1 MKLVPKLTV
10 ALVLGMCLVL
20 GVNGLLRVQ
29 RETAAFER
37 ERAARHQR
45 AATAVRAAM
54 AAAWDFEG
62 ERGALRIMNAIANG
76 FPAIDARWV
85 PSDDRGER
93 AGEQPTIV
101 RESDERGPRMTTR
114 VPIEAAGRFR
124 GTVELVEW
132 TRGDDER
139 ARAVVQETSKTAAF
153 LALMSAVVAFALGHF
168 FVGRPIRELSEHSRR
183 VGRGDFA
190 ARASLRTK
198 DELADL
204 ARDMNA
210 MTERL
215 VVTLEQL
222 RHADRL
228 ATVGK
233 LASGIAHELGTPLNV
248 VAARAEMIAA
258 GNTTTDESREYA
270 AVIVTAAQ
278 RMTTIIRQVLQFARR
293 KTVRRGRQDVSA
305 LVRDTAELLRPLAK
319 KKEVTIEVDG
329 APFELS
335 LDVGQMQQVLT
346 NLVMNAVHASK
357 NGGTI
362 TVFVE
367 KSFDAPPADIG
378 GDARDVAC
386 IGVTDHGGG
395 IAAEDLPRIFEPFF
409 TTKDVGEGTG
419 LGLAVSYG
427 IVRDHGGWITVDT
440 EPGRGSTFKVFLP
453 ITEAS

>member
-1 MKLVPKLTV
+1 
-10 ALVLGMCLVL
+10 
-20 GVNGLLRVQ
+20 
-29 RETAAFER
+29 
-37 ERAARHQR
+37 
-45 AATAVRAAM
+45 
-54 AAAWDFEG
+54 
-62 ERGALRIMNAIANG
+62 
-76 FPAIDARWV
+76 
-85 PSDDRGER
+85 
-93 AGEQPTIV
+93 
-101 RESDERGPRMTTR
+101 MTTR
-114 VPIEAAGRFR
+114 VPIDAAGKLR

-132 TRGDDER
+132 TSGDDER
-139 ARAVVQETSKTAAF
+139 AKAIVQETLKTAAF

-258 GNTTTDESREYA
+258 GNTTANESREYA

-305 LVRDTAELLRPLAK
+305 LVRETAELLRPLAK
-319 KKEVTIEVDG
+319 KKDVTIDVDG

-335 LDVGQMQQVLT
+335 FDVGQMQQVLT

-357 NGGTI
+357 HGGTI
-362 TVFVE
+362 RVFAE
-367 KSFDAPPADIG
+367 RSFDAPPADIG
-378 GDARDVAC
+378 GEARDVAC
-386 IGVTDHGGG
+386 IGVTDHGAG
-395 IAAEDLPRIFEPFF
+395 IPAEDLPRIFEPFF

-427 IVRDHGGWITVDT
+427 IVSDHGGWITVDT